1 MIQETK
7 EQARRRMEKAVEV
20 LRNEFARVR
29 TGRASTGIL
38 DHILV
43 DYYGTPTR
51 LNQLATL
58 AVPESRLITIQPW
71 DASALKAIE
80 KAILTSDLG
89 LTPSN
94 DGKIIR
100 IPIPELTEERRRE
113 IVKRLKQMTE
123 ECRVAVRQARKEA
136 NERLKRL
143 QKEKEIT
150 EDEYHRGLDE
160 IQEMTDT
167 YIAEADRVL
176 KAKEEEVMTV

>member
-1 MIQETK
+1 MMQETK
-7 EQARRRMEKAVEV
+7 EQAKRRMEKAVEA

-38 DHILV
+38 DHIVV

-58 AVPESRLITIQPW
+58 AVPESRLITVQPW
-71 DASALKAIE
+71 DASSLKAIE
-80 KAILTSDLG
+80 KAILASDLG

-94 DGKIIR
+94 DGRIIR

-113 IVKRLKQMTE
+113 IVKRLRQMTE

-143 QKEKEIT
+143 QKDKEIT
-150 EDEYHRGLDE
+150 EDEYHRALDE
-160 IQEMTDT
+160 VQKMTDT
-167 YIAEADRVL
+167 FIAEADRVL
-176 KAKEEEVMTV
+176 KAKEEDVMTV